1 MRPEKLIISAFG
13 PYADKTEIDFSK
25 LGEGGLYLITGDTG
39 AGKTTIFDAITYALY
54 GRASGE
60 VRDPAMFRS
69 KYAEPSTETFVELI
83 FSYQGKTYQI
93 LRKPEYMAPKKRGKG
108 LTLRKAEAQ
117 LIYPDERQPV
127 TKAKEV
133 TLAVEQLLGLSYEQF
148 TQIAMIAQGDFQ
160 KLLLAGTAQRGEI
173 FRQIFHT
180 GLYQQIQMKL
190 KDASIAQYKEY
201 DEMRRSIAQ
210 YLDGVKTETASSQ
223 EAEEFKDL
231 KKAKFEG
238 ALERSLE
245 LLKQFLESGKIQEK
259 ELQEEEDVLERKM
272 RKAEEIQNLAAQK
285 RNLELKK
292 KKAEKQ
298 LEELFPQLQLA
309 AEELEKYK
317 DADHRCEKLGI
328 QIREK
333 EEKLKK
339 YQELEK
345 TEKELKI
352 TKGKLEE
359 SRGKK
364 EENILK
370 EQLLQKKAEEEKRYL
385 ETLADAGEQLQKYK
399 FEYDKLDSKKQSY
412 DSCLLT
418 EKKIKKE
425 QEQVEGW
432 LEEISCKE
440 TKQKEELEQRKKEK
454 AQLDSAELEL
464 QKAQTKRDTWNRKQ
478 KELEELLALV
488 KVFQGAY
495 NATKEQQ
502 EKYKISIEK
511 VQKQREVYQK
521 LFQSFLD
528 AQAGL
533 LAQELKEGCPC
544 PVCGSFEHPRPGILP
559 KGQVVDQEILDR
571 EKQKLD
577 RLENDAN
584 TQSVEAGKRKE
595 RQKTLWHQIQ
605 REAQELLHETEWKKL
620 IPLLKEK
627 QDQCEKQLADSE
639 EEIRIAIER
648 KKKKNETE
656 TWIEKLETEIVQL
669 QEEKNQCDRKQAGL
683 QTRDVEN
690 KKQQQITAEEIRKL
704 IQKSLVAGNGEVTD
718 NTAAGFERQI
728 QDMLSCLLEKI
739 GEKEKEAKEKQ
750 DLEKKL
756 TDQEI
761 TRKELEKT
769 INEAAQEIVRLET
782 EGKNKALKVDDLKKE
797 LGEGGKESLEKEI
810 KEQKKQYEDLKEKS
824 RTVQR
829 KVQEIQAEKERIT
842 AVIKNFEE
850 QQKEIGEVR
859 EEEAREQY
867 LSFKEKKT
875 ELSEKR
881 KAFFSIQKGNEEIF
895 QKVRTRQTE
904 MTVAEKEY
912 VWMKNLSD
920 TANGKLNGKAK
931 IELETYIQMAYFDR
945 ILRRANLRLLTM
957 SSGQYELKRQEQSE
971 NRKEK
976 AGLDLN
982 VIDHY
987 NGTERSVKT
996 LSGGESFQAS
1006 LSLALGLSD
1015 EIQACAGGIR
1025 LDSMFVDEGFGSL
1038 DEESLE
1044 QALKALTSL
1053 ADGKRLV
1060 GIISHV
1066 SELKERIENKII
1078 VTKKCGGD
1086 SVGSSIKIQ

>member
-412 DSCLLT
+412 DGCLLT

-683 QTRDVEN
+683 QTKETEN
-690 KKQQQITAEEIRKL
+690 KKQRQIIAEELRKL
-704 IQKSLVAGNGEVTD
+704 LQERQVTGNGEVTE
-718 NTAAGFERQI
+718 NITAGFEKQM